1 LRGKDAQVGHGSL
14 PLVEVV
20 LMSRD
25 VRTRELMALTV
36 RSIERR
42 LGEPLRFRAA
52 ANGELAARAV
62 LRDRPDIVIADEI
75 ASRMGAFALARSLRD
90 DADPYTGVVVILLD
104 RSADVWLAS
113 WSGADAWFVKPA
125 DPFEVA
131 DRVWEVLEERGLV
144 PEEERV

>member
-1 LRGKDAQVGHGSL
+1 MVASGAM
-14 PLVEVV
+14 EVV

-25 VRTRELMALTV
+25 ARTRELMALTV

-90 DADPYTGVVVILLD
+90 DAAPYAGVIVIGILGFLL
-104 RSADVWLAS
+104 
-113 WSGADAWFVKPA
+113 
-125 DPFEVA
+125 
-131 DRVWEVLEERGLV
+131 
-144 PEEERV
+144 ERVALRSLEIFTVQRWGMVREL

>member
-1 LRGKDAQVGHGSL
+1 M
-14 PLVEVV
+14 EVV

-25 VRTRELMALTV
+25 PRARALMALTV

-42 LGEPLRFRAA
+42 LDEPLRFRAA

-62 LRDRPDIVIADEI
+62 LRDRPEIVIADEI

-90 DADPYTGVVVILLD
+90 DAMPYTGVIVILLD
-104 RSADVWLAS
+104 RVYDEWLAS

-125 DPFEVA
+125 DPFAVA
-131 DRVWEVLEERGLV
+131 DRVWELLEERGLV
-144 PEEERV
+144 PPSERLEERV

>member
-1 LRGKDAQVGHGSL
+1 M
-14 PLVEVV
+14 EVV

-25 VRTRELMALTV
+25 QRARELMALTV

-42 LGEPLRFRAA
+42 LDEPLRFRAA

-62 LRDRPDIVIADEI
+62 LRDRPEIVIADEI

-90 DADPYTGVVVILLD
+90 DAMPYTGVIVILLD
-104 RSADVWLAS
+104 RVYDEWLAS

-125 DPFEVA
+125 DPFAVA
-131 DRVWEVLEERGLV
+131 DRVWELLEERGLV
-144 PEEERV
+144 PTTEQPRERVEERV

>member
-1 LRGKDAQVGHGSL
+1 M
-14 PLVEVV
+14 EVV

-25 VRTRELMALTV
+25 PRARELMALTV

-42 LGEPLRFRAA
+42 LDEPLRFRAA

-62 LRDRPDIVIADEI
+62 LRDRPEIVIADEI

-90 DADPYTGVVVILLD
+90 DAIPYTGVIVILLD
-104 RSADVWLAS
+104 RVYDEWLAS

-125 DPFEVA
+125 DPFAVA
-131 DRVWEVLEERGLV
+131 DRAWELLEERGFV
-144 PEEERV
+144 PPREHVEERV